1 MICAGRYERRNIKP
15 AVYNRL
21 SGRSGLQIDIKD
33 CLRVPASTMK
43 LPRFSTSST
52 QTPLTGDSI
61 NRLVTHKRHFHLF
74 HRMSRR
80 DNRCEVGVN
89 TELCMYF
96 MVECGPMRA
105 KYIDDEKDEF
115 FHEMS
120 FDHIS
125 AML

>member
-1 MICAGRYERRNIKP
+1 MENVTVTVLYGPTKYDHIAIFNT
-15 AVYNRL
+15 
-21 SGRSGLQIDIKD
+21 LQINIKD

-61 NRLVTHKRHFHLF
+61 NRFVTHKRHFHLF
-74 HRMSRR
+74 HRVSRR
-80 DNRCEVGVN
+80 NNRCEVGVN

-120 FDHIS
+120 FNHIS